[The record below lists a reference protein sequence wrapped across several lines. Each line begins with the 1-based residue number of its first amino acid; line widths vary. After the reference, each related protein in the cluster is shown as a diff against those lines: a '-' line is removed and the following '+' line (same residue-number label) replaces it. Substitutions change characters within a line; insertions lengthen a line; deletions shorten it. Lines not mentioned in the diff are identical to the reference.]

1 MSLAAYLPIDRY
13 YALAQAA
20 TLADRTAGAALF
32 ADISGFTPLTETL
45 ANELGPRRGGEE
57 LSRHLNAVY
66 DALIAQVNIYHGS
79 VLSFSGDAITCW
91 FDGSDSEA
99 AHRAVTVAV
108 AMQEAMDTQGVITTP
123 MGQTLTLA
131 LKVAVVAGPVRRFV
145 VGDPNVQYLDVLA
158 GSLLDRLAGGEHLA
172 KKGEIVVSA
181 EVQELLGAN
190 LEALEWR
197 ESEENQKYFVVGGL
211 KAKAAPDPWPEL
223 PDNVVN
229 LEQLRPWLLNDVYER
244 MMAGIGDFL
253 TELRPVTVLFMRFT
267 GLDYDQDAEAAQKLD
282 AFVRWVQKKL
292 SDYDSELANYE
303 GRLLQITIGDK
314 GSSLYASFGAP
325 VAHQN
330 DPVRAVR
337 AGQSLLTP
345 PPELSW
351 VTGIQL
357 GISTG
362 TVRAGAYGSTVR
374 HTYGILGDEVNLAAR
389 LMQAAEPWQMLV
401 SERTKDE
408 VGTRFVWDTLP
419 PIRVKGKAEPI
430 NIFRLDELKERQYV
444 RFSEPHYEL
453 PMVGREEEMA
463 VIEQKIGQV
472 LNGTGQIIG
481 ITAEAGMG
489 KSRLVAEVIRTA
501 SSQQIEVFGG
511 ECQSYGTNSS
521 YLVWENIWNSFFDLP
536 EDAPVENQL
545 RNLETRMAAINIALV
560 ARIPLLS
567 VILNLPIPDNELTRS
582 FDAKLR
588 KASLEALLVDCVRAR
603 AKTSPIMLVIE
614 DSQWIDPLSRDLL
627 EAIGRATYDVPV
639 LIVLAYRPPEIDNIE
654 PPKITQFPNFSP
666 IVLKD
671 FTSEQAAKLI
681 ELKLGQLRNSS
692 GEVSQTLVER
702 ITERAQGNP
711 FYIEEL
717 LNYLR
722 DRGLDTQD
730 TEALEKLEL
739 PTSLH
744 SLLLSRIDQLRES
757 QKVTL
762 KVASVIG
769 RKFVM
774 SWLWGVH
781 PQLGDAPRVQSDL
794 ETLSR
799 LYLTLPDQPEQE
811 AAYLF
816 KHIVTREVAYES
828 LSFSTRAQLHGQL
841 AEYIEQ
847 HYADELDQFVSL
859 LAYHYSLSNNEVKK
873 REYLYK
879 AGEAAR
885 AAFSNTAAIDYY
897 QRLLPLLPK
906 IEQAPIMLNL
916 AQVLELVGQW
926 DEADGLYRE
935 ALELAAQLEE
945 LQIQARAQSAMGGL
959 LRRRGNYAEAIDW
972 LTRAKQGFDL
982 LQHSVGVC
990 QTLEAIGEVYR
1001 LKGAYT
1007 EASEYYDES
1016 LRLADLVENPT
1027 QNMAIRA
1034 AALKGSGTLGIYQGN
1049 YRLSRFCYNESL
1061 TLLRELGDK
1070 PSTANVLSNL
1080 GVVARQESDYEGA
1093 RKLAEEAL
1101 AIRRELGDRLGIAT
1115 SLGNLGMIAQNRQDY
1130 DQAISYYQDCLKFY
1144 RRLGE
1149 RNSTAIAL
1157 NNLGDVAADM
1167 GDYHTARAMY
1177 TESLEIQRELGG
1189 KWPLA
1194 YLLEA
1199 FGILAAR
1206 QEQFERAILLVSA
1219 ATTLRQAIGAKL
1231 SPSEKAKLDN
1241 LINPVREAL
1250 GEERVTALDEEG
1262 KAMPLEYALDFALE
1276 VGVAV

>member
-13 YALAQAA
+13 YALAQAT
-20 TLADRTAGAALF
+20 TLADRTTGAALF

-45 ANELGPRRGGEE
+45 ATELGPRRGGEE

-91 FDGSDSEA
+91 FDGPESEA
-99 AHRAVTVAV
+99 AHQAVTVAL
-108 AMQEAMDTQGVITTP
+108 AMQEAMETQGVITTP

-145 VGDPNVQYLDVLA
+145 VGDPQVQYLDVLA
-158 GSLLDRLAGGEHLA
+158 GAILDQLAAGEHLA
-172 KKGEIVVSA
+172 KKGQVVVSA
-181 EVQELLGAN
+181 EVHKLLGAN
-190 LEALEWR
+190 LETLEW
-197 ESEENQKYFVVGGL
+197 SVTEENQYYFVVREL
-211 KAKAAPDPWPEL
+211 ATRAEPDPWPEL
-223 PDNVVN
+223 PANIVN
-229 LEQLRPWLLNDVYER
+229 AEQLRPWLLNDVYER
-244 MMAGIGDFL
+244 MVAGIGDFL
-253 TELRPVTVLFMRFT
+253 TELRPVTVLFMRFS
-267 GLDYDQDAEAAQKLD
+267 GLDYDRDADAALKLD

-303 GRLLQITIGDK
+303 GTLLQITIGDK
-314 GSSLYASFGAP
+314 GSYLYASFGAP

-337 AGQSLLTP
+337 AGQSLLAP

-351 VTGIQL
+351 ITGIQL

-401 SERTKDE
+401 SERTRDE
-408 VGTRFVWDTLP
+408 VGARFSWENLP
-419 PIRVKGKAEPI
+419 FIRVKGKAEPV
-430 NIFRLDELKERQYV
+430 NVFQLTELKERQYV
-444 RFSEPHYEL
+444 RFSEPQYDL

-463 VIEQKIGQV
+463 VIEQKLSQV
-472 LNGTGQIIG
+472 LKGQGQIVG

-489 KSRLVAEVIRTA
+489 KSRMVAEVIRTA
-501 SSQQIEVFGG
+501 GSQQIEVFGG

-521 YLVWENIWNSFFDLP
+521 YLVWENIWNSFFDLS
-536 EDAPVENQL
+536 EDTPVENQL
-545 RNLETRMAAINIALV
+545 RNLETRLAAINIALV

-567 VILNLPIPDNELTRS
+567 VVLNLPIPDNELTRS

-588 KASLEALLVDCVRAR
+588 KASLEALLVDCLRAR
-603 AKTSPIMLVIE
+603 AKASPIMLVIE

-639 LIVLAYRPPEIDNIE
+639 MITLAYRPPEIDNVE
-654 PPKITQFPNFSP
+654 PPKITQFSNFSLIP
-666 IVLKD
+666 LKD

-681 ELKLGQLRNSS
+681 ELKLNQLRNSS

-722 DRGLDTQD
+722 DQGLDTED
-730 TEALEKLEL
+730 TEAIEQLEL

-781 PQLGDAPRVQSDL
+781 PQLGDQPRVQADL

-799 LYLTLPDQPEQE
+799 LYLTLPDQPEPE

-847 HYADELDQFVSL
+847 HYAEELEQFVSL
-859 LAYHYSLSNNEVKK
+859 LAYHYSLSNDEAKK

-879 AGEAAR
+879 AGDAAQ

-897 QRLLPLLPK
+897 QRLLPLLPEN
-906 IEQAPIMLNL
+906 EQPSVSLKL

-926 DEADGLYRE
+926 DEATNLYQQVL
-935 ALELAAQLEE
+935 AIAAQLEE

-972 LTRAKQGFDL
+972 LTRAKQGFEF
-982 LQHSVGVC
+982 LQDSVGVC
-990 QTLEAIGEVYR
+990 QALEAIGEVYR
-1001 LKGAYT
+1001 LKGAYA

-1034 AALKGSGTLGIYQGN
+1034 AALKGSGTLGIHQGN

-1061 TLLRELGDK
+1061 GLLRELGDK

-1080 GVVARQESDYEGA
+1080 GVVARQEGDYEGA

-1115 SLGNLGMIAQNRQDY
+1115 SLGNLGMIAQTRQDY
-1130 DQAISYYQDCLKFY
+1130 DQAIIYYQDCMKFY

-1157 NNLGDVAADM
+1157 NNLGDVAADK
-1167 GDYHTARAMY
+1167 GDFATARAMY
-1177 TESLEIQRELGG
+1177 TESLQIQRELGG
-1189 KWPLA
+1189 KWALA

-1199 FGILAAR
+1199 FGGLAAR
-1206 QEQFERAILLVSA
+1206 QQQPERAVLLVSA
-1219 ATTLRQAIGAKL
+1219 ATALRQAIGARL

-1241 LINPVREAL
+1241 LINPVRESL
-1250 GEERVTALDEEG
+1250 SEERIVALDEAG
-1262 KAMPLEYALDFALE
+1262 KAMPLEQALDFALA
-1276 VGVAV
+1276 VVVAA